1 MYFKLELGKIQ
12 NCLFM
17 SARTLFNIII
27 KVMGIYFIKDIV
39 ISLPYLFQV
48 YYDFAN
54 SDMESAFST
63 MLVSLAWI
71 FIYILI
77 MYFMIFRTDFIID
90 RLRLIENIQ
99 EDPIPFNVHRST
111 VYSIVTL
118 LLGLFL
124 IVYNIPL
131 LVRELIRWYQFRS
144 MTKGLLGAAEQF
156 DYSLIM
162 VYVAEIVIGLLLIG
176 NLRIIVSFI
185 ESRQKQGVKS

>member
-1 MYFKLELGKIQ
+1 
-12 NCLFM
+12 M

-39 ISLPYLFQV
+39 ISLPYLLQV
-48 YYDFAN
+48 FYDFVN
-54 SDMESAFST
+54 SDLEFALSS

-71 FIYILI
+71 FIYIMI

-90 RLRLIENIQ
+90 RLKLTENIK

-111 VYSIVTL
+111 VYSIATL

-131 LVRELIRWYQFRS
+131 LVRELTRWYQFRS
-144 MTKGLLGAAEQF
+144 MTKGSFGAAEQF
-156 DYSLIM
+156 DYSLIL

-176 NLRIIVSFI
+176 NLRFIVNFI
-185 ESRQKQGVKS
+185 ESRQKHGAKA